1 MSKEE
6 TRGRKPNSEK
16 GKEVKQSSAVYLY
29 PSEKK
34 KIIKKHGSLTA
45 AILTTIDK
53 QTKK

>member
-1 MSKEE
+1 MAKQE
-6 TRGRKPNSEK
+6 TRGRKPNSDK

-45 AILTTIDK
+45 AILTTIKTDK
-53 QTKK
+53 K